1 MVKAK
6 KLRISEGTHAEVEP
20 KVTEFP
26 LEIFIQQFSAQTY
39 QLIDWHWHSGV
50 QFCYVTKGEVCFQ
63 TVKAEHVL
71 HEGDGMF
78 IGSGQAH
85 TAWPKIENSAYISLN
100 LALSFLGLPGSA
112 IFEQFVE
119 PVIQKSGAEC
129 IYFKKENKE
138 QAQVLQ
144 RLAVCAE
151 RAAHE
156 ESRYTLGLYA
166 ELVKLWEALYQYALQ
181 ENFPSERKQENSR
194 LQQILNFL
202 QDHST
207 EKITLQQ
214 IAENIHLSRSE
225 CSRFFHKAT
234 GQSLFEYINA
244 LRLNKS
250 TELLLKTDLPIAQIA
265 YEVGF
270 GSQSYFCQKFHSA
283 KGCSPEQF
291 RKRAKKFG

>member
-39 QLIDWHWHSGV
+39 QLIDWHWHSSV

-71 HEGDGMF
+71 REGDGMF

-151 RAAHE
+151 RATHE

-166 ELVKLWEALYQYALQ
+166 ELVKLWETLYQYALQ

-194 LQQILNFL
+194 
-202 QDHST
+202 
-207 EKITLQQ
+207 LQQ

-291 RKRAKKFG
+291 RKRAEKLG